1 MIKLSRKVLI
11 SVFTLVVTLLALGA
25 STFAWFALSTTSQV
39 TDIGGTV
46 SGGGGMRI
54 RLYQEI
60 QIPDP
65 DNPGQTIPKVIST
78 PWKSNLSESDVS
90 TFIGDIK
97 VANFEFKAVTS
108 PEGTSFTK
116 LDVTS
121 DGKLRLGQTT
131 VANADYLQF
140 KIQFRSAAK
149 GEVVLTNYDFNNSKN
164 ELKTIVI
171 DSGNYLQYSA
181 GNDGTVKTAHP
192 VETMAAY
199 GARVSFEPTVG
210 SSTLSPTVYQH
221 IAIYPEGLTMVTTGS
236 DSVIKGNYVMG
247 QSAVAVGQ
255 WSYLTEGLGT
265 PIFNATGDTA
275 ITLPTA
281 TDLIALAYTDVKN
294 GGTDFLTV
302 VKMIEDASQTDDANE
317 KFFGEF
323 DVKLWIEGWDADTY
337 DAILTLPIYITLD
350 FLFEPEN

>member
-11 SVFTLVVTLLALGA
+11 SVFTLAVTILALGA

-97 VANFEFKAVTS
+97 AANFEFKAVTS

-140 KIQFRSAAK
+140 KIQFRSAAE

-210 SSTLSPTVYQH
+210 TGSLPTVYQH
-221 IAIYPEGLTMVTTGS
+221 IATDPEGLTMVTTGS
-236 DSVIKGNYVMG
+236 DSVIKGNYVME

-281 TDLIALAYTDVKN
+281 TIADAKTAVKDTNDVYYTQITLANNPT
-294 GGTDFLTV
+294 
-302 VKMIEDASQTDDANE
+302 ATDDAIKAN
-317 KFFGEF
+317 FGEF
-323 DVKLWIEGWDADTY
+323 TVRLWIEGWDADTY
-337 DAILTLPIYITLD
+337 DVILDMPLFVSLEFKKLP
-350 FLFEPEN
+350 